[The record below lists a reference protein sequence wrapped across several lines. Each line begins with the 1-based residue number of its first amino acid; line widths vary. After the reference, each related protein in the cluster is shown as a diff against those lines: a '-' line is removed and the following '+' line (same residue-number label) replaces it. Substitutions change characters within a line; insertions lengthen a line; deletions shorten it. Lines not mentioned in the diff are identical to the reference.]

1 MQRRSPSEF
10 HDNRWNVRV
19 LSCQEMHDSVNS
31 YLHSK
36 RRVLHLHPDVASIST
51 KVEIHMVSEGGSCSM
66 GPVQNDLEVE
76 STDYVIV
83 CDICGDVGR
92 EDLLA
97 ICSTCK
103 DGAEHTYCMKLMINE
118 VPMGDWQCEECK
130 SSEEC
135 QMFEVLNEGNGRIP
149 KTSSEEVQTKE
160 KPKEFADE
168 QETNWWQEYEMNWWK
183 EYGCHMITPQAPIVR
198 AATYK
203 NYTINDSPLW
213 QMQLWQ

>member
-1 MQRRSPSEF
+1 MCALPLEGCLLANKITQPRTLKTGSMYPRFELPPQQTSSPPSTS
-10 HDNRWNVRV
+10 R
-19 LSCQEMHDSVNS
+19 
-31 YLHSK
+31 HSFNFYQ
-36 RRVLHLHPDVASIST
+36 
-51 KVEIHMVSEGGSCSM
+51 GGDPYGIRGWFVFN

-83 CDICGDVGR
+83 CDICRDVGR

-135 QMFEVLNEGNGRIP
+135 QMFEVLNEGKGRIP
-149 KTSSEEVQTKE
+149 KTPSEEVQTKE

-168 QETNWWQEYEMNWWK
+168 Q
-183 EYGCHMITPQAPIVR
+183 
-198 AATYK
+198 
-203 NYTINDSPLW
+203 
-213 QMQLWQ
+213 

>member
-1 MQRRSPSEF
+1 
-10 HDNRWNVRV
+10 
-19 LSCQEMHDSVNS
+19 
-31 YLHSK
+31 
-36 RRVLHLHPDVASIST
+36 
-51 KVEIHMVSEGGSCSM
+51 MVSEGGSCSM

-135 QMFEVLNEGNGRIP
+135 QMFEVLNEGKGRIP
-149 KTSSEEVQTKE
+149 KTPSEEVQTKE

-168 QETNWWQEYEMNWWK
+168 QETNWWQEFENIQKEQTCWK
-183 EYGCHMITPQAPIVR
+183 PVTPLSVLP
-198 AATYK
+198 ATTTLPSTCK
-203 NYTINDSPLW
+203 PLSFNNPSF
-213 QMQLWQ
+213 LSSTNFPRDFSISLS